1 MKPSSDELS
10 AALDKWNDSR
20 LQWELAKSQLA
31 QADSPEVPSQAR
43 ALMKV
48 QVDALEAQTSAL
60 FEAAMEFMERRP
72 LGPEN

>member
-1 MKPSSDELS
+1 MKSSSDELS

-31 QADSPEVPSQAR
+31 QADSRLVPSHAR

-60 FEAAMEFMERRP
+60 FEAAMEFMERKP
-72 LGPEN
+72 LGPEQ